1 MAWLDLGRYA
11 REGLV
16 AQDSRGFVLGFTI
29 CGSFMRIWAFDLLG
43 GIASEQFDINKYAQ
57 CVFTTFGFL
66 WMNEKQ
72 LGFNP
77 IIATVNGEQ
86 FIEMKKANYHARYYH
101 HETVQIDGADDDV
114 RDNVRRGLDIM
125 QAANYRRSHVVPGTS
140 RQGRDRASGSN
151 KRSSSQVDASLPLSK
166 RSCSFSPTKAA
177 SIVANRVHRCVILR
191 DYGKPIYKASSK
203 LALLAAFELCIERHE
218 SMHRAGFLD
227 RDISIDNPTINE
239 DDDTQS

>member
-1 MAWLDLGRYA
+1 MADKG
-11 REGLV
+11 V
-16 AQDSRGFVLGFTI
+16 
-29 CGSFMRIWAFDLLG
+29 
-43 GIASEQFDINKYAQ
+43 
-57 CVFTTFGFL
+57 
-66 WMNEKQ
+66 
-72 LGFNP
+72 
-77 IIATVNGEQ
+77 VNV
-86 FIEMKKANYHARYYH
+86 ARYYH